1 MGFRL
6 SSFVAGA
13 AENITET
20 LREDE
25 KQAAISATYGVKALK
40 ETYDKVQA
48 ENRSLETEL
57 SKNVRFLKEND
68 ATATEAQLFA
78 AATNKTYMSAAMEAA
93 KANPGSFRVADV
105 VKIKEDNPSM
115 QTAME
120 RIKTYTTIPAVSQAA
135 RRSEGIPTTIEAKDE
150 GLFGLGTLRS
160 RAAGR
165 AGSKAEEQTAK
176 AMGVSIDQ
184 LRAAGE
190 FKRPE
195 ITTGAEFDFTSMQKQ
210 PANAKDIK
218 DKLDVEEIL
227 AAQKFGE
234 NSPERLAVKKQKDFV
249 ESLDVK
255 VDKTQ
260 DARAERL
267 MLEKLDTKD
276 PARIKE
282 IDTDLKG
289 IRESIKNHKKLTTI
303 ADPKEKEA
311 TYNAMKTDVSD
322 YVNTR
327 MRDVKGTKWRNMV
340 EFKTFTDEATG
351 KTITSKTNK
360 VDMTPEQQQ
369 EMFAAERKLTAQAL
383 KDNGYVLPDGTPRTP
398 VAERLMRNFNITA
411 NDLVVGASPPVAT
424 EQPLPMANAPTAQP
438 TAQQGKAPPQQA
450 IDLLK
455 ANPSIAAD
463 FDKKY
468 GPGASKNYL
477 GK

>member
-1 MGFRL
+1 MGFNLTAFGGGFAGALVEDIQQEEKLATLRGAQGVENMKANYKKTIEDNGKIKNELQSNIKILEGYDDTATQAELAAIASNKHIMDRIMSHVKDKEFDPTGFKISNLVKVAGDNSTATALERL
-6 SSFVAGA
+6 SSMF
-13 AENITET
+13 TM
-20 LREDE
+20 
-25 KQAAISATYGVKALK
+25 Q
-40 ETYDKVQA
+40 Q
-48 ENRSLETEL
+48 
-57 SKNVRFLKEND
+57 
-68 ATATEAQLFA
+68 Q
-78 AATNKTYMSAAMEAA
+78 AA
-93 KANPGSFRVADV
+93 KATEEP
-105 VKIKEDNPSM
+105 KIGTGNIFTDI
-115 QTAME
+115 T
-120 RIKTYTTIPAVSQAA
+120 
-135 RRSEGIPTTIEAKDE
+135 RSA
-150 GLFGLGTLRS
+150 GTR
-160 RAAGR
+160 
-165 AGSKAEEQTAK
+165 AEERSARETAK
-176 AMGVSIDQ
+176 AMGVTLEQ
-184 LRAAGE
+184 LKAAQD

-195 ITTGAEFDFTSMQKQ
+195 APDFGAKYDMTALQKQ
-210 PANAKDIK
+210 PSNAKDIK
-218 DKLDVEEIL
+218 DKLEVQEIQ

-234 NSPERLAVKKQKDFV
+234 NSPERLAAKKKKDFV
-249 ESLDVK
+249 ENLEVK
-255 VDKTQ
+255 VDKNQ

-276 PARIKE
+276 PVRIKE
-282 IDTDLKG
+282 IDVALKG

-327 MRDVKGTKWRNMV
+327 MRDAKGTKWRNMV

-351 KTITSKTNK
+351 KTTISKTNK

-383 KDNGYVLPDGTPRTP
+383 RDNGYVLPDGTPRTP

-438 TAQQGKAPPQQA
+438 ATPQGKAPPQQA

-468 GPGASKNYL
+468 GPGAAKKYL